1 MFDLKLAVSITTL
14 KVRGLNIPSKR
25 WKWSDWVKKQ
35 DSNMLP
41 TKKKTYIRENL
52 CDLVSQSVSF
62 YI

>member
-41 TKKKTYIRENL
+41 TKKNIHKRKPL
-52 CDLVSQSVSF
+52 
-62 YI
+62 